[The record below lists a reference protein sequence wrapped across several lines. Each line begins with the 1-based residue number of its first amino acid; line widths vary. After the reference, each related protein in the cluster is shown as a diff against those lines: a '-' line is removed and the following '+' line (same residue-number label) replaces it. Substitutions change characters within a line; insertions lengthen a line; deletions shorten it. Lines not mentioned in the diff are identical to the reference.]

1 MAGIVRQVRNL
12 GRNRMWQFLDD
23 DGQTPTTEQYFH
35 DDEHGA
41 AAAGGGAR
49 AGPAAGGGARAGP
62 AAAGGARASA
72 SKKDSKGKQDA
83 VPKMINPCNEEE
95 YAQDPD
101 DIYILDRAVIDDLLT
116 RLQQDGTRTVVRVPV
131 VHHGVGSRLMDVR
144 GSAVGTSSEL
154 MTMVWNTDANGGLP

>member
-1 MAGIVRQVRNL
+1 MSQSIRRAGIVQQVRNL
-12 GRNRMWQFLDD
+12 GRNRMWQLLDD
-23 DGQTPTTEQYFH
+23 NGQTPTTEQYFH

-41 AAAGGGAR
+41 
-49 AGPAAGGGARAGP
+49 PAAGGGARAGP

-72 SKKDSKGKQDA
+72 SKKDSKGKQAA

-154 MTMVWNTDANGGLP
+154 MTRVWNTDANGGLP